1 MAFKYVWDQ
10 NNPEGYYNRMGFYKT
25 QIELQFITNNLN
37 KNSSI
42 LDLGGGSGRFAL
54 PLIKQKHEVWLLLI

>member
-1 MAFKYVWDQ
+1 MVFKYVWDQ

-42 LDLGGGSGRFAL
+42 LAAL
-54 PLIKQKHEVWLLLI
+54 SNLLTRLYLR